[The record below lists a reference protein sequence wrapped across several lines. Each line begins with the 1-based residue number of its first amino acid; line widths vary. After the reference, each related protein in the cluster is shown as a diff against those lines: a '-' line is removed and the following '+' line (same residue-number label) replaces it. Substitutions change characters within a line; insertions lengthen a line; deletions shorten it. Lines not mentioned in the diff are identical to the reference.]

1 MYLRYLL
8 MVFLILTIS
17 SGFANDKDKEELI
30 KEIAEL
36 REKQKLMQDEMDSR
50 IKALEDKLTA
60 KEKTEVTSGFGKI
73 KLDGLQQYRFDVD
86 SQADDTFHMRRL
98 ELKFSGSINPS
109 IDWTVMVDPSKTLR
123 LNVSKSGGNVTDVSI
138 DQSTRILQDAFVTWK
153 VSPETRLEVGQQK
166 IPFSLEGLQ
175 SSSALDT
182 IDRALFMNV
191 GKLGDIRD
199 TGVQLKS
206 KFNDVELTAAILN
219 GVGEIQNAKDN
230 NQTKVFG
237 GRFVYKPSS
246 LKGLHLG
253 VAGLAGNSAGNS
265 KRERFGAELAYIN
278 SDWTLKAEVATGLT
292 GAVRSHGWYA
302 HAGYRFSKNWE
313 GIVRF
318 DAFDPNGSV
327 FGDHEH
333 DTILGFNYY
342 ILNHRAKI
350 QFNWVHK
357 QFFGGK
363 PARNQ
368 FLLSLQSN
376 W

>member
-109 IDWTVMVDPSKTLR
+109 IDWTIMVDPSKTLR
-123 LNVSKSGGNVTDVSI
+123 LNVSKSGGNVTDVSL
-138 DQSTRILQDAFVTWK
+138 DQPTRILQDAFVTWK

-219 GVGEIQNAKDN
+219 GVGENQNAKDN

-237 GRFVYKPSS
+237 GRFVLSEMRRNEKRISARAWRY
-246 LKGLHLG
+246 LG
-253 VAGLAGNSAGNS
+253 CDFS
-265 KRERFGAELAYIN
+265 KRIGDFCFYSFGCVGVLECVDFRNYRQRLISAHKNPHCFTIVSNISSRFFCFAKYSRN
-278 SDWTLKAEVATGLT
+278 S
-292 GAVRSHGWYA
+292 
-302 HAGYRFSKNWE
+302 FS
-313 GIVRF
+313 
-318 DAFDPNGSV
+318 
-327 FGDHEH
+327 
-333 DTILGFNYY
+333 
-342 ILNHRAKI
+342 
-350 QFNWVHK
+350 
-357 QFFGGK
+357 
-363 PARNQ
+363 
-368 FLLSLQSN
+368 LSRT
-376 W
+376 